1 MSANSSSSSLLAD
14 YRNSIQQVYRAGVRR
29 FSSSSER
36 LNIGGNI
43 SAPTDL
49 RTSRN
54 EQSHHENSSRQ
65 GRDARISSVPRLAA
79 VAHTSP
85 SSISK
90 ESLASSASRSGKNE
104 SEIPETAL
112 HSPASEVSS
121 LGTVVPLFRHLTRR
135 PDHAYGES
143 PQTID
148 ATTFDA
154 TLPKRPEMVIDEV
167 LNWIP
172 QTKHKMTPLPH
183 NGDAWLNKLNARDQV
198 GLRSCHAHQ
207 CTNISQIFLID
218 DSETMRPHWSNVK
231 RAFEALAYLVKKS
244 DYDGI
249 DLRFTNHVAVERS
262 AKHRKP
268 LIATLN
274 GIQPGG
280 KCDIG
285 LTFGRIIHGIDLENK
300 SQAKKG
306 TLSRHLQR
314 KKKWGTSIY
323 VLTDGMWE
331 EESNWLRGMVD
342 PLRKLIDR
350 DVQNG
355 QVGVQFIQF
364 GNDPDG
370 TARLKTL
377 DEGLN
382 RHGVSKSVTHLVS
395 TDRMLTST
403 ET

>member
-1 MSANSSSSSLLAD
+1 MSTNSSSSSLLAD
-14 YRNSIQQVYRAGVRR
+14 YQNSIQQVYRAGVRR

-36 LNIGGNI
+36 LSIRGSI

-49 RTSRN
+49 RTSKN
-54 EQSHHENSSRQ
+54 EQSRHKNSSQ
-65 GRDARISSVPRLAA
+65 QEHDSRISSAPRLAA
-79 VAHTSP
+79 GSHTSP
-85 SSISK
+85 TSVSK
-90 ESLASSASRSGKNE
+90 ESLASSASRNGKYE
-104 SEIPETAL
+104 SEIPETVL

-121 LGTVVPLFRHLTRR
+121 LGSAVPLLPSFTPRR
-135 PDHAYGES
+135 DHAYGELIR
-143 PQTID
+143 TRD
-148 ATTFDA
+148 ATMFDA
-154 TLPKRPEMVIDEV
+154 TRPQRPEMIIDEV

-198 GLRSCHAHQ
+198 RLRGCLAHQ

-249 DLRFTNHVAVERS
+249 ELRFTNHVAVERS

-268 LIATLN
+268 LMATLN

-285 LTFGRIIHGIDLENK
+285 LSFGRIIHGIDLENK

-314 KKKWGTSIY
+314 KRKWGTSIY

-331 EESNWLRGMVD
+331 EESDWLRGMVD

-370 TARLKTL
+370 TARLKIL
-377 DEGLN
+377 DDGLYL
-382 RHGVSKSVTHLVS
+382 HGVSKSATHLVP
-395 TDRMLTST
+395 TERMLTSA